1 MQKINK
7 FICFLFCLALT
18 LMAVSAYPLDKINI
32 HGFVSQGYLKTNH
45 NNYLL
50 DSENGSFE
58 FNEAAVN
65 FSTQLSNN
73 LRLGLQLFSRDFG
86 SVGNNAFFLD
96 WAYGDY
102 LFRDEIGIRLGKI
115 KVPVG
120 LYNQERDVDLLRN
133 PIILPQSVYWEGM
146 RDFTLAIQG
155 MSAYG
160 SVSLKKAGRLDYELY
175 GGTLT
180 VPEPKSL
187 LWRQIFYQFTDSIN
201 QQLPAGSE
209 ARIRNP
215 SVNGVYVFGGS
226 LKWNTPLSGLRLAT
240 SYAKGKIN
248 LSSDVE
254 VIIPIAEIS
263 PGVNFNNVIVEEFRS
278 DMRIN
283 NYSTY
288 SIEYA
293 RQNLTLVGEYLFQQ
307 YDIQTDGKSLAYEG
321 QGYYGQIN
329 YRPLGWLELSGYYS
343 IFYPRKNDK
352 NGDLL
357 VRDGN
362 PRYMAWQKDA
372 CFTIRFDINMNW
384 LVKFETHFID
394 GCGQVFQVNNPDG
407 MDRYFN
413 LYGIKTTYNF

>member
-1 MQKINK
+1 MQKMDQI
-7 FICFLFCLALT
+7 ICFLFCIT
-18 LMAVSAYPLDKINI
+18 LPIMTASADNKDKIGI

-50 DSENGSFE
+50 DSEDGSFE

-65 FSTQLSNN
+65 FSTQLTNN

-102 LFRDEIGIRLGKI
+102 HFQDEFGVRLGKI

-120 LYNQERDVDLLRN
+120 LNNQERDVDLLRN

-155 MSAYG
+155 LSAYG
-160 SVSLKKAGRLDYELY
+160 SVSLKNMGRMDYEFF
-175 GGTLT
+175 GGSLT

-187 LWRQIFYQFTDSIN
+187 LWQQLFYQLTDTIN
-201 QQLPAGSE
+201 QQLPEGSKSK
-209 ARIRNP
+209 IRDP
-215 SVNGVYVFGGS
+215 AVNGEYVIGGS
-226 LKWNTPLSGLRLAT
+226 IKWSTPLSGLRLAT
-240 SYAKGKIN
+240 SYATGKVK

-263 PGVNFNNVIVEEFRS
+263 PGVNLNNVIVEEF
-278 DMRIN
+278 DADVKFD
-283 NYSTY
+283 NYNTY
-288 SIEYA
+288 SLEYSLE
-293 RQNLTLVGEYLFQQ
+293 NFKLVCEYLFQG
-307 YDIQTDGKSLAYEG
+307 YEVQTIEKTLRYEG

-329 YRPLGWLELSGYYS
+329 YRPLEWMELSSYYS
-343 IFYPRKNDK
+343 IFYPRKSDK
-352 NGDLL
+352 NGDQL
-357 VRDGN
+357 VQDGN

-372 CFTIRFDINMNW
+372 CFTLRFDLNINW
-384 LVKFETHFID
+384 LIKFEAHFID

-407 MDRYFN
+407 MERYFN
-413 LYGIKTTYNF
+413 LYGVKTTYNF